1 MKTSI
6 LILSAVLLLSFTA
19 CGQSDNKVPEAVKS
33 SFSQKFSNATNVKWD
48 KENDN
53 EWEAE
58 FKMDGIKYSAN
69 FDNSG
74 AWSETEY
81 QISISDIPEAVKTTL
96 NKESAGSK
104 IEVSEVSET
113 KDGKVYEFI
122 ISKGE
127 NKMEL
132 VIDNAGNI
140 VKKKQSEVEED
151 DED

>member
-33 SFSQKFSNATNVKWD
+33 SFSQKFSNAINVKWD

-81 QISISDIPEAVKTTL
+81 QISFSDIPEAVKTTL

-127 NKMEL
+127 SETEL
-132 VIDNAGNI
+132 QIDNAGNI
-140 VKKKQSEVEED
+140 VKKKQSEVEEE